1 MRASFTRLY
10 CELVFNRPW
19 LVIGFLICVTAV
31 FGWHARDFQLDASA
45 DSLLMEGDQ
54 ELEYSRQINN
64 RYGTGESVTIAFT
77 PPTDLFSDESLALM
91 SEMQQ
96 ELLLLERV
104 KSVNSLLDVPVFGD
118 TQLLAISEDYDTLQ
132 TPGVDRSAAREEL
145 VSSPV
150 FGNAL
155 ISPDGQTA
163 ALLVTFVTDQ
173 RYQQLLDRRE
183 TLRRQRDAEGL
194 DAALSAELAQ
204 VSDEFDSYSNEV
216 AQRRHEDISRIR
228 AILNSYDDR
237 ATLYLGGA
245 PMIADDL
252 VSFVRNDL
260 TTFSVGV
267 FAFIVFALGLIFR
280 RVRWVL
286 LPLMCCTIAGVIV
299 VGILGLMDWRVTV
312 VSSNFMSLLLI
323 ITISLTVHLMV
334 RYRQLQ
340 ATRHFTNPDRILRH
354 AVLSMWKPC
363 LYTSLTTIVAFAS
376 LLISGISPIISFGWI
391 MVMSVITALC
401 VVFLLFPSLLSLLKP
416 SEPVTGNQ
424 TTLALTSGLAK
435 MTDRLGS
442 KVLWGGAALMLFSAV
457 GVTQLKVENSFID
470 YFSEDTEIYKG
481 MTLFD
486 EKLGGTLSFDVVVN
500 LSEDDAG
507 ADFDS
512 GFDDGFDS
520 GFDDDF
526 DDSFDD
532 DFGDGSSD
540 ESTAQSEDAYWF
552 TGTKMDEIQR
562 IHNFLDSNPQTG
574 KVLSFGAVIQL
585 AEKMNGNAPVDSFV
599 WALLYSRIPES
610 LKETV
615 VTPFVS
621 VAENQVRF
629 NVRVRES
636 DENLNRNELITGIKR
651 GLQDEFGYSEDQVH
665 VTGILVLYNN
675 VLQSLYQSQILTLGV
690 VLLVIMAMFLVLFK
704 SFKVAALCIVP
715 NVLAALFVLGVMGWL
730 QIPLDIM
737 TITIAAIAVGIGVDN
752 TIHYMHR
759 FEREFHHIGN
769 YKKTMYYCHDSIARA
784 MYFTSLT
791 IVAGFSILVLSN
803 FIPTI
808 VFGLLTS
815 IAMLVALLGSL
826 TLLPQLLISFKPLG
840 EENSS
845 RQTN

>member
-1 MRASFTRLY
+1 MRASITRLY

-19 LVIGFLICVTAV
+19 LVIGFLICVTAF

-64 RYGTGESVTIAFT
+64 RYGAGESVTIAFT
-77 PPTDLFSDESLALM
+77 PPADLFSDESLALM
-91 SEMQQ
+91 SALQQ
-96 ELLLLERV
+96 ELLELARV
-104 KSVNSLLDVPVFGD
+104 ESVNSLLDVPVFGD
-118 TQLLAISEDYDTLQ
+118 TQLLAISENYDTLR
-132 TPGVDRSAAREEL
+132 TPGIDRSAAREEL
-145 VSSPV
+145 ISSPV
-150 FGNAL
+150 FSNAL

-163 ALLVTFVTDQ
+163 ALLVNFVTDQ
-173 RYQQLLDRRE
+173 KYQQLLDRRE

-194 DAALSAELAQ
+194 DAKLSTELAQ
-204 VSDEFDSYSNEV
+204 VSDEFDIYSNVV

-228 AILNSYDDR
+228 TILNTYDDR

-354 AVLSMWKPC
+354 TVLSMWKPC

-401 VVFLLFPSLLSLLKP
+401 VVFLLFPSLLTLLKT
-416 SEPVTGNQ
+416 SEPVAGNQ

-435 MTDRLGS
+435 LTDRLGT
-442 KVLWGGAALMLFSAV
+442 KVLWGGALLMLFSAV

-481 MTLFD
+481 MTQFD
-486 EKLGGTLSFDVVVN
+486 EKLGGTLSFDVVVD
-500 LSEDDAG
+500 LAEDDAV
-507 ADFDS
+507 D
-512 GFDDGFDS
+512 GFDDGFDD
-520 GFDDDF
+520 GFSDDF
-526 DDSFDD
+526 DDG
-532 DFGDGSSD
+532 FGD
-540 ESTAQSEDAYWF
+540 ESTTQSEDAYWF

-562 IHNFLDSNPQTG
+562 IHNFLDANPQTG

-621 VAENQVRF
+621 VTYNQVRF

-636 DENLNRNELITGIKR
+636 NEDLNRNELITGIKR
-651 GLQDEFGYSEDQVH
+651 GLQDEFGYSEEQIH

-704 SFKVAALCIVP
+704 SLKVAVICIVP
-715 NVLAALFVLGVMGWL
+715 NILAALFVLGVMGWL

-759 FEREFHHIGN
+759 FEREFNHIGN

-840 EENSS
+840 EEHSS
-845 RQTN
+845 AQTN